1 MKKLLF
7 SQLEAFEQDS
17 ILVRLADPLELPPA
31 AIEKDWWVVQT
42 LRLVFELECADSLVF
57 KGGTSLS
64 KAWGLIERF
73 SEDIDLALDRKFL
86 GFGGELSNQQ
96 IKKLRKAS
104 FAYITDKF
112 YPALKKKFEENELS
126 GVEIKI
132 AEVNDTDQDPRII
145 EIYYPTVTT
154 PSDYLRPKVIIE
166 VGSRSLREPF
176 SVRTFRSL
184 VGENYPDSPFADSS
198 VNIPTVNPERTF
210 LEKIFLLHEEFQKP
224 VDKIRVDRLT
234 RHLYDL
240 ERLMDT
246 EFAQKALADLTLYQD
261 IVAHRQQFTPIRG
274 IDYANHKPSLINPIP
289 PNEIIDQWEKDYM
302 VMRATMFYGKSLPFD
317 KLIERVLE
325 LKGRIN
331 ELG

>member
-1 MKKLLF
+1 M
-7 SQLEAFEQDS
+7 
-17 ILVRLADPLELPPA
+17 
-31 AIEKDWWVVQT
+31 
-42 LRLVFELECADSLVF
+42 VFELECADSLVF

-73 SEDIDLALDRKFL
+73 SEDIDLALDRQFL

-104 FAYITDKF
+104 FAYITDTF
-112 YPALKKKFEENELS
+112 YPALKKKFEENGLT

-132 AEVNDTDQDPRII
+132 AEVTDTDQDPRII

-198 VNIPTVNPERTF
+198 INIPTVNPERTF

-224 VDKIRVDRLT
+224 IDKIRVDRLT

-289 PNEIIDQWEKDYM
+289 PKGIIDQWEKDYM